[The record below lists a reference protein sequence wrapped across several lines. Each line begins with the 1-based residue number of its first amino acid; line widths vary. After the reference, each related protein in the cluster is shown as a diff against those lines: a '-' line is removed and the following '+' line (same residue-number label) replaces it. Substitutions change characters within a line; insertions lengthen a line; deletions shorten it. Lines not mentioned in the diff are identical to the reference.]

1 MPKQQQL
8 IVVSITPNGTP
19 SPWIIDGPISPDDFF
34 EAKKKGVTLL
44 LTVHLKT
51 FPRLKRRIVLS
62 QVVVRKTA
70 KAIGFFGYGYTTE
83 EWRFSALAL
92 VDRHLISRRIQGRLY
107 FEGKKLTGEIIA
119 AIPLPQKYVRII

>member
-1 MPKQQQL
+1 MPKQHQL

-19 SPWIIDGPISPDDFF
+19 SPWIINGPIFPDDFF
-34 EAKKKGVTLL
+34 EAKKKGTTLL

-62 QVVVRKTA
+62 RVVVDYDCA
-70 KAIGFFGYGYTTE
+70 TE

-92 VDRHLISRRIQGRLY
+92 VDLHLISRRIQGRLY

-119 AIPLPQKYVRII
+119 AIPLPQKYVKI